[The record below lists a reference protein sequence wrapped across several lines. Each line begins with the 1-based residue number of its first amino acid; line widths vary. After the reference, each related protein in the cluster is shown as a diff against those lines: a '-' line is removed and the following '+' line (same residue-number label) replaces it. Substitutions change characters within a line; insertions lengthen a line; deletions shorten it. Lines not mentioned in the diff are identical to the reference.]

1 MKRLLRRP
9 QIKIFQFFKTE
20 VNWLSDMPSDS
31 GYICEGQKILCW
43 KLGRGCHF
51 GRNGTKYI
59 FLFSFYVLFFFFFF
73 FLLFAVFFNKNLIF
87 ILFIFIF
94 YFIIY
99 LFTGSD
105 QPPNLSRSITQRL
118 FYEAC

>member
-59 FLFSFYVLFFFFFF
+59 FLFSFYVLFFFFFC
-73 FLLFAVFFNKNLIF
+73 FLLFFFNKNLIF

-94 YFIIY
+94 YLIFY

-105 QPPNLSRSITQRL
+105 QPPYLSRSITQRL
-118 FYEAC
+118 SYEAC